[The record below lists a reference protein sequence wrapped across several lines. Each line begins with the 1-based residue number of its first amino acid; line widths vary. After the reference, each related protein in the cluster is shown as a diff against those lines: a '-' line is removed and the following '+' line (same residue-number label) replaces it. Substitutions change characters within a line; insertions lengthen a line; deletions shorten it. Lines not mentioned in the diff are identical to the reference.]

1 MAIVDRMGE
10 HAARA
15 LGRTRKDLRV
25 LAARRR
31 LAKARGVLSV
41 DFDGEGIGFFAQ
53 MNGLL
58 RLGRYAMEHDL
69 VPDIRF
75 LSSNYKDLAR
85 GADWLSYY
93 FDRHLSF
100 PELRSRKPIYIRD
113 LSEFPVTYDTDLSLH
128 EANALIFRFYRLRPE
143 IEQAVA
149 EFSSANGVGENTLGI
164 HYRGTDKSSE
174 APRVSEQ
181 RVVENALAYLKANRS
196 VDTVFLASDEAAFID
211 YARAAL
217 KNYRISCLPD
227 SIRSLDGSADPPEL
241 IRRGLSCRARRPA
254 QCARSCEVPCIA
266 ENLILSVGMVV
277 DIPSVCGR
285 LSAEQA
291 VRQIP
296 VVSGTGNSEDGD
308 DSGLK
313 LRPRPLGRGPGSRSL
328 QRLQNAV
335 DGLATL
341 REEATACAGA

>member
-1 MAIVDRMGE
+1 MEQARHPFAGLAATTTGGEMAIVDRMGE

-93 FDRHLSF
+93 FDRRLSF

-113 LSEFPVTYDTDLSLH
+113 LSEFPVNYDTDLSLH

-181 RVVENALAYLKANRS
+181 RVVDNALAYLRANRS
-196 VDTVFLASDEAAFID
+196 VDSVFLASDEAAFIN
-211 YARAAL
+211 YARSAL
-217 KNYRISCLPD
+217 NNYRISCLPD
-227 SIRSLDGSADPPEL
+227 SIRSLDGRP
-241 IRRGLSCRARRPA
+241 IHLSSSGAGYLVGRDALLNALVLARCRALLRT
-254 QCARSCEVPCIA
+254 SSF
-266 ENLILSVGMVV
+266 LSAWSS
-277 DIPSVCGR
+277 IFRPSVDVFLLNKPFNKYLWYPER
-285 LSAEQA
+285 E
-291 VRQIP
+291 I
-296 VVSGTGNSEDGD
+296 
-308 DSGLK
+308 LK
-313 LRPRPLGRGPGSRSL
+313 T
-328 QRLQNAV
+328 
-335 DGLATL
+335 ATVL
-341 REEATACAGA
+341 D